1 MGSFYRR
8 VAAVA
13 ATFALGWAALGVATP
28 AAAAAS
34 CETYFKSYNTVKV
47 GTKGTQ
53 TKAAQ
58 CLIRRS
64 KRPVRADGSF
74 SAADAAQL
82 RQFQRSVGLARTGV
96 VNDPTW
102 IALIAHGSR
111 PTLEAGDRSAN
122 VTRLQ
127 RALRAAGYKTLTG
140 TGFYGAQ
147 TVTAVK
153 AVQRGNGIK
162 ATGIVGP
169 KFWRLLQSGKLKKG
183 KKASPAPA
191 VASRKASNKAAV
203 ALAFAKRQL
212 GDSYGYGATGP
223 NRWDC
228 SGLTQGA
235 YKAAGVKLPHSAR
248 GQLKYGKAIA
258 KRSLSGRPGVL
269 LLPVRHVAIYA
280 GNGKVIH
287 ASSPGQARRLHQD
300 GLHAVCGGAP
310 HRRSDPLPPQ
320 RESGHR
326 LQNPAQISCSLWPL
340 SE

>member
-1 MGSFYRR
+1 MGKFYRR
-8 VAAVA
+8 VGAIA

-102 IALIAHGSR
+102 IALIAYGSR
-111 PTLEAGDRSAN
+111 PTLSVGDRSVH

-140 TGFYGAQ
+140 TGFYGSQ

-153 AVQRGNGIK
+153 AVQRGNGIR

-169 KFWRLLQSGKLKKG
+169 KFWRLLQSGKLKPG
-183 KKASPAPA
+183 RKAPAPKPA
-191 VASRKASNKAAV
+191 VASANASTKAAK

-235 YKAAGVKLPHSAR
+235 YRSAGVKLPHSAR
-248 GQLKYGKAIA
+248 GQMKYGKAIA
-258 KRSLSGRPGVL
+258 KKSLKPGDLVFFYS
-269 LLPVRHVAIYA
+269 PVRHVAIYA

-287 ASSPGQARRLHQD
+287 ASRPGKPVGYIKMAYMPYAGARRI
-300 GLHAVCGGAP
+300 G
-310 HRRSDPLPPQ
+310 
-320 RESGHR
+320 
-326 LQNPAQISCSLWPL
+326 
-340 SE
+340 

>member
-1 MGSFYRR
+1 MGKFYRR
-8 VAAVA
+8 VGAIA

-34 CETYFKSYNTVKV
+34 CETYFKNYNTVKV
-47 GTKGTQ
+47 GTKGAQ

-58 CLIRRS
+58 CLIRRT

-82 RQFQRSVGLARTGV
+82 RQFQRSVGLARTGK

-102 IALIAHGSR
+102 IALISYGSR
-111 PTLEAGDRSAN
+111 PTLEAGDRSVH

-127 RALRAAGYKTLTG
+127 RSLRAAGYKTLIG
-140 TGFYGAQ
+140 TGFYGSQ

-153 AVQRGNGIK
+153 AVQRGNGFK

-183 KKASPAPA
+183 KKAAPAPA
-191 VASRKASNKAAV
+191 VASVKASNKAAV
-203 ALAFAKRQL
+203 ALAFAKRQI
-212 GDSYGYGATGP
+212 GDSYGYGSTGP

-235 YKAAGVKLPHSAR
+235 YKAAGVKLPHSSR
-248 GQLKYGKAIA
+248 GQMKYGKAIA
-258 KRSLSGRPGVL
+258 KKSLRPGDLVFFYS
-269 LLPVRHVAIYA
+269 PVSHVAIYA

-287 ASSPGQARRLHQD
+287 ASRPGKPVGYAKMSYMPYAGARRI
-300 GLHAVCGGAP
+300 A
-310 HRRSDPLPPQ
+310 
-320 RESGHR
+320 
-326 LQNPAQISCSLWPL
+326 
-340 SE
+340 

>member
-1 MGSFYRR
+1 MGKFYRR
-8 VAAVA
+8 AAAIA

-28 AAAAAS
+28 AAAAAT
-34 CETYFKSYNTVKV
+34 CQTYFKTYNTVKV

-102 IALIAHGSR
+102 IALIAYGSR
-111 PTLEAGDRSAN
+111 PMLSVGDRSVH

-127 RALRAAGYKTLTG
+127 RALRAAGYKSLTG
-140 TGFYGAQ
+140 TGFYGSQ

-169 KFWRLLQSGKLKKG
+169 KFWRLLQSGKLKPG
-183 KKASPAPA
+183 KKAAPAPKVGSA
-191 VASRKASNKAAV
+191 RASNKAAK

-248 GQLKYGKAIA
+248 GQMKYGNAIA
-258 KRSLSGRPGVL
+258 KKSLKPGDLVFFYS
-269 LLPVRHVAIYA
+269 PVRHVAIYA

-287 ASSPGQARRLHQD
+287 ASSPGKPVAYIKMAYMPYAGARRI
-300 GLHAVCGGAP
+300 A
-310 HRRSDPLPPQ
+310 
-320 RESGHR
+320 
-326 LQNPAQISCSLWPL
+326 
-340 SE
+340 

>member
-1 MGSFYRR
+1 MGKFYRR
-8 VAAVA
+8 VGAIA

-34 CETYFKSYNTVKV
+34 CQTYFKSYNTVKV

-58 CLIRRS
+58 CLIRRA

-102 IALIAHGSR
+102 VALIAYGSR
-111 PTLEAGDRSAN
+111 PTLSVGDRGGH
-122 VTRLQ
+122 VVRLQ
-127 RALRAAGYKTLTG
+127 RALRAAGYTTLTG
-140 TGFYGAQ
+140 TGFYGTN
-147 TVTAVK
+147 TVSAVK
-153 AVQRGNGIK
+153 AVQRGNGFK

-169 KFWRLLQSGKLKKG
+169 KFWRLLQSGKLKPG
-183 KKASPAPA
+183 KKAPAPRPA
-191 VASRKASNKAAV
+191 VASAKASTKAAK
-203 ALAFAKRQL
+203 ALAFAKRQV

-235 YKAAGVKLPHSAR
+235 YKAAGVKLPHSSR
-248 GQLKYGKAIA
+248 GQMKYG
-258 KRSLSGRPGVL
+258 RSVSKSALKPGDLVFFYS
-269 LLPVRHVAIYA
+269 PVSHVAIYA

-287 ASSPGQARRLHQD
+287 ASRPGKPVGYIKMAYMPFAAARRI
-300 GLHAVCGGAP
+300 A
-310 HRRSDPLPPQ
+310 
-320 RESGHR
+320 
-326 LQNPAQISCSLWPL
+326 
-340 SE
+340 

>member
-1 MGSFYRR
+1 MATFYRR

-13 ATFALGWAALGVATP
+13 ATFALGWATLGVATP

-34 CETYFKSYNTVKV
+34 CQTYFKTYDTVRV
-47 GTKGTQ
+47 GTKGAQ

-64 KRPVRADGSF
+64 HRPVRVDGSF

-82 RQFQRSVGLARTGV
+82 RQFQRSVGLARTGK

-102 IALIAHGSR
+102 IALIAYGSR
-111 PTLEAGDRSAN
+111 PTLDAGDRGSD

-127 RALRAAGYKTLTG
+127 RALRAAGYRTLTG
-140 TGFYGAQ
+140 TGFFGAQ

-153 AVQRGNGIK
+153 AVQRGNGFK

-169 KFWRLLQSGKLKKG
+169 KFWRLLQSGRLKPG
-183 KKASPAPA
+183 KKAPAPRPA
-191 VASRKASNKAAV
+191 VASAHASNKAAI

-212 GDSYGYGATGP
+212 GDSYGYGASGP

-235 YKAAGVKLPHSAR
+235 YKAAGIKLPHSSR
-248 GQLKYGKAIA
+248 GQMKYGKAVSRA
-258 KRSLSGRPGVL
+258 NLRPGDLVFFYS
-269 LLPVRHVAIYA
+269 PVSHVAIYA
-280 GNGKVIH
+280 GGGNVIH
-287 ASSPGQARRLHQD
+287 ASRPGKPVNVGKVSHMPFAGARRV
-300 GLHAVCGGAP
+300 A
-310 HRRSDPLPPQ
+310 
-320 RESGHR
+320 
-326 LQNPAQISCSLWPL
+326 
-340 SE
+340 

>member
-1 MGSFYRR
+1 MGKFYRR
-8 VAAVA
+8 VGAVA

-28 AAAAAS
+28 AAAAAG
-34 CETYFKSYNTVKV
+34 CETYFKTYNTVKV
-47 GTKGTQ
+47 GTKGAQ

-58 CLIRRS
+58 CLIRRTD
-64 KRPVRADGSF
+64 RPVRADGSF

-111 PTLEAGDRSAN
+111 PTLEAGDRSTS

-140 TGFYGAQ
+140 TGFYGSQ

-153 AVQRGNGIK
+153 AVQRGNGFK

-169 KFWRLLQSGKLKKG
+169 KFWRLLQSGDLKKG
-183 KKASPAPA
+183 KKAAPARA
-191 VASRKASNKAAV
+191 VASAKASNKAAV

-212 GDSYGYGATGP
+212 GDSYGYGASGP

-258 KRSLSGRPGVL
+258 KKSLRPGDLVFFYS
-269 LLPVRHVAIYA
+269 PVSHVAIYA

-287 ASSPGQARRLHQD
+287 ASRPGKPVGYAKMSYMPYAGARRI
-300 GLHAVCGGAP
+300 A
-310 HRRSDPLPPQ
+310 
-320 RESGHR
+320 
-326 LQNPAQISCSLWPL
+326 
-340 SE
+340 

>member
-1 MGSFYRR
+1 MAKFYQR
-8 VAAVA
+8 VAAAA
-13 ATFALGWAALGVATP
+13 ATVALGWAALGVATP
-28 AAAAAS
+28 AAAAAG
-34 CETYFKSYNTVKV
+34 CETYFKTYNTVKV
-47 GTKGTQ
+47 GTKGAQ

-58 CLIRRS
+58 CLIRRTQ
-64 KRPVRADGSF
+64 RPVRADGSF

-111 PTLEAGDRSAN
+111 PTLSVGDRGGN

-127 RALRAAGYKTLTG
+127 RTLRAAGYKTLTG
-140 TGFYGAQ
+140 TGFFGSQ
-147 TVTAVK
+147 TANAVK
-153 AVQRGNGIK
+153 HLQRGNGFK
-162 ATGIVGP
+162 ATGVVGP

-183 KKASPAPA
+183 KHATPARA
-191 VASRKASNKAAV
+191 VASAKASNKAAV

-212 GDSYGYGATGP
+212 GDSYGYGASGP

-248 GQLKYGKAIA
+248 GQMKYGKAIA
-258 KRSLSGRPGVL
+258 KKSLKPGDLVFFYS
-269 LLPVRHVAIYA
+269 PVRHVAIYA

-287 ASSPGQARRLHQD
+287 ASRPGKPVGYIKMAYMPYAGARRV
-300 GLHAVCGGAP
+300 A
-310 HRRSDPLPPQ
+310 
-320 RESGHR
+320 
-326 LQNPAQISCSLWPL
+326 
-340 SE
+340 